1 MEWVKARRKKGRE
14 YPFRLAQGTPLRAAG
29 LAPMDTSAEQYT
41 QWIRVAHIKGALYG
55 RDGRCAARVPPGAD
69 LYELR
74 LSCRA
79 LLLRDL

>member
-41 QWIRVAHIKGALYG
+41 QWIRVAHI
-55 RDGRCAARVPPGAD
+55 RRISRARYMGGMVAVRPECR
-69 LYELR
+69 LELI
-74 LSCRA
+74 STSYA
-79 LLLRDL
+79 